1 MGPTNRR
8 AQSCLRSSTAA
19 ASAFL
24 FPSFFLIRKFFWL
37 VLSLLPCPYPMALQL
52 TDYVLRPGSGKVGRP
67 VRVRSNFFEVLSF
80 PTKNLYHYDVSIDPS
95 SAPPALYRRVWKAFE
110 NIGGQGLL
118 RTIRP
123 VYDGRKNV
131 FAPEKLPLGP
141 EGAAQYEVSVAL
153 WAFFFKCATTQAA
166 LTTSGNS
173 FRWNCKTKKVVSNAQ
188 LASSSSGSSTSVKFT
203 WMNFECSLTEKQRLA
218 TTVWHVS
225 LNVLHIDIRHRLL
238 TYKSLYTG
246 IMVLDVLIRHMPSMM
261 YATVGRSFF
270 TPQDKRPLPNAAEV
284 WQGFY
289 QSARPACGRMMIN
302 IDVSAT
308 AFYESGPL
316 HDLAAKILNR
326 RSVDELR
333 RGLSERDRIKLEKS
347 VKGLKVTLI
356 HRKDTQRKYKI
367 LRVTPS
373 SADRTVFK
381 DDQTGTEQTVPQYFQ
396 ERYNRRLAFSFLP
409 CVVLRGGKRE
419 QFLPMELC
427 QVVPAQRF
435 MKKLNEKQ
443 TAEMI
448 KFTCQ
453 KPSVRANKINDGFQL
468 LKYKDNEYMQQFG
481 MTVKP
486 EMTIVDARV
495 LPTPQISYNPSS
507 ADGVFQPQNG
517 AWNLRGKKV
526 AHGAT
531 LGSWAVVNFM
541 TILAVPVI
549 QKFIREL
556 CTTFIDTGLVSE
568 QALQKKKM
576 IVYIYVLV
584 SLHRLYRP
592 CWIDS
597 LQSQRMIHKVASTEL

>member
-1 MGPTNRR
+1 M
-8 AQSCLRSSTAA
+8 
-19 ASAFL
+19 
-24 FPSFFLIRKFFWL
+24 
-37 VLSLLPCPYPMALQL
+37 
-52 TDYVLRPGSGKVGRP
+52 
-67 VRVRSNFFEVLSF
+67 
-80 PTKNLYHYDVSIDPS
+80 
-95 SAPPALYRRVWKAFE
+95 
-110 NIGGQGLL
+110 
-118 RTIRP
+118 
-123 VYDGRKNV
+123 
-131 FAPEKLPLGP
+131 
-141 EGAAQYEVSVAL
+141 
-153 WAFFFKCATTQAA
+153 
-166 LTTSGNS
+166 
-173 FRWNCKTKKVVSNAQ
+173 
-188 LASSSSGSSTSVKFT
+188 
-203 WMNFECSLTEKQRLA
+203 
-218 TTVWHVS
+218 S

-568 QALQKKKM
+568 QALQNKM
-576 IVYIYVLV
+576 ILYIYVLV

-592 CWIDS
+592 C
-597 LQSQRMIHKVASTEL
+597 